1 MHYDFSQIDETESFV
16 TLPPG
21 TYLCRVAEVRE
32 GLSRDGSTRWSL
44 RLEVCDGEFVG
55 RTAAWDGLTW
65 SERGI
70 RRVKTV
76 LRALGIEV
84 DGPVD
89 IEARQLVDRRVFA
102 EVREERWE
110 DPNTGR
116 SQLRLEVPYAG
127 YRACTEGE
135 LQGVPGHSGEGGAA
149 SGDGADSF
157 DPFAES

>member
-1 MHYDFSQIDETESFV
+1 MHYDFSQIDETESFL

-44 RLEVCDGEFVG
+44 RLEVCEGEFVG

-70 RRVKTV
+70 RRVKMV

-89 IEARQLVDRRVFA
+89 IESGQLVGRRVHA
-102 EVREERWE
+102 ELREERWE

-116 SQLRLEVPYAG
+116 SQLRMEVPYAG
-127 YRACTEGE
+127 YRACTEE
-135 LQGVPGHSGEGGAA
+135 DLQRVARVDDGGGAILEE
-149 SGDGADSF
+149 GTDPF
-157 DPFAES
+157 DPFEGG